1 MGETKSLTP
10 TKDQVEQARERIK
23 QFAREAK
30 ADPEIMKRLKG
41 DPVHTLVSAGV
52 PQYAVIDFL
61 HEEGL
66 GHVAVNLGA
75 ASCWISCACS
85 KCCISG

>member
-1 MGETKSLTP
+1 MEKAKPISP
-10 TKDQVEQARERIK
+10 TSEQVEQARDRIK

-30 ADPEIMKRLKG
+30 ADPALMSRLKS
-41 DPVHTLVSAGV
+41 DPVDTLTSAGV
-52 PQYAVIDFL
+52 PQYAIMDFM